1 MNKMENESKEARFK
15 RVAEKR
21 VRAVL
26 RDLRI
31 LGNCGNRGNY
41 FYTETDFRKIFSE
54 IDQALKKTKG
64 KFHLPKEKE
73 FKL

>member
-1 MNKMENESKEARFK
+1 MEKEVKNARFK
-15 RVAEKR
+15 RVAER
-21 VRAVL
+21 RTRAVL

-41 FYTETDFRKIFSE
+41 SYTAEEVHKIFSE
-54 IDQALKKTKG
+54 IALKVKETKS
-64 KFHLPKEKE
+64 KFHFPKDKE

>member
-1 MNKMENESKEARFK
+1 MENESKMVRFK
-15 RVAEKR
+15 RVAERR
-21 VRAVL
+21 VRAIL

-41 FYTETDFRKIFSE
+41 SYTEGDFHKIFSE
-54 IDQALKKTKG
+54 IDQAVKDAKA
-64 KFHLPKEKE
+64 KFHLPKDKE

>member
-1 MNKMENESKEARFK
+1 MEIESKEIRFK
-15 RVAEKR
+15 RVAERR
-21 VRAVL
+21 VRAIL

-31 LGNCGNRGNY
+31 LGNCGNRNNY
-41 FYTETDFRKIFSE
+41 SYTTSDLRKIFSE
-54 IDQALKKTKG
+54 IDQTLRDMKA

>member
-1 MNKMENESKEARFK
+1 MEKESKQTRFK
-15 RVAEKR
+15 RVAERR
-21 VRAVL
+21 VRGIL

-41 FYTETDFRKIFSE
+41 SYTESDYRNIFSE
-54 IDQALKKTKG
+54 IDQALRDTKA
-64 KFHLPKEKE
+64 KFDFKNDKE